1 MTYARTMF
9 TKNQFELEVDVTKF
23 IEVFIFSDLNREL
36 ILLTFRKRSRS
47 ILKDLPQAGTRTS
60 SGTTAVIELGG
71 RDFFWRTSGGSV
83 I

>member
-1 MTYARTMF
+1 MF

-23 IEVFIFSDLNREL
+23 IKVFIFSDLNREL

-47 ILKDLPQAGTRTS
+47 ILKDLPQAATRTS